1 MADLISQLENHISG
15 LRSALQQSDNRQID
29 RECQSLETI
38 LLENDDYQFVGNER
52 LLAEADD
59 LLTQAF
65 GESAAD
71 ILTGLRKHLARLR
84 VIHDKF
90 YAVLDPQVDL
100 ETLLL
105 DHLSHWPTIE
115 SEIESSF
122 TDTDKARLHET
133 RTSGDSGQKL
143 KNFFEVYLAHLREQG
158 QNEIVINIEAIIRQ
172 ALEGFR
178 YLCNWQTYVLFVS
191 GGNGQV
197 YGIKA
202 SILANG
208 EGKIESFNNVGD
220 KMEKAARRA
229 LGYIHQLHPH
239 TRKWDFRWEIARDDI
254 PFDGQSIGLGLAL
267 ILLSQVEKLDIDTYT
282 AFTGCV
288 DDQGNV
294 KRIENLQEKLQAAQ
308 RLGIRRVF
316 IPQENAEDCESV
328 VGLEITAVT
337 SVQEAKQRLQNRSY
351 LQESTSLE
359 RLAQNKIQLLE
370 TELKQKNIRK
380 VSQKTQNDSC
390 IRVEFSDG
398 RDTIV
403 LLVYHAQQIKPV
415 SQGKS
420 TPLKRIVEI
429 ECDKIF
435 GSRVPQAATSQS
447 GKPETRRYKVWESQ
461 LQHKLEQHLIN
472 RGDSVQ
478 EEETNCRYRIRIT
491 KGGQTVFV
499 RQFTNG
505 TLTVAGSPPLLDEV
519 DDDVRSVANI
529 PAPQVGSKEVPQ
541 SKNQQTQLAKIE
553 GIGEAWIGT
562 DEAGKGDYFGPLV
575 GAAVFVDEP
584 IVVQLRENGVKD
596 SKALSD
602 KRNRELAAEIHR
614 ICGKRAQ
621 VVTILPERYNTLY
634 ADFQREG
641 KNLNWLLA
649 WAHTRAL
656 ENILVEY
663 PQEQIAVVVD
673 KFGDEHLVQGK
684 LLSQARKTKLNL
696 VQVPK
701 AETNIAVAAASI
713 LARAHFLRSLARMSE
728 QYGIEFPKGSS
739 DPQIIRIGK
748 QIVERQGED
757 ELRKVA
763 KWHFA
768 TTRKILGQ

>member
-1 MADLISQLENHISG
+1 MADLISQLENHISS
-15 LRSALQQSDNRQID
+15 LRSALLRSDNRQID

-38 LLENDDYQFVGNER
+38 LLENNDYQFVGNER
-52 LLAEADD
+52 LLAEVDN
-59 LLTQAF
+59 LLSQAY
-65 GESAAD
+65 GESSTD
-71 ILTGLRKHLARLR
+71 FLDGLRKHLAHLR
-84 VIHDKF
+84 AIHDKL

-105 DHLSHWPTIE
+105 DRLSHWPTLE
-115 SEIESSF
+115 TEIECSF
-122 TDTDKARLHET
+122 SDTSKARLHEA
-133 RTSGDSGQKL
+133 RTNGDSGQKL
-143 KNFFEVYLAHLREQG
+143 KTFFEVYLAHLREQG
-158 QNEIVINIEAIIRQ
+158 QHETVINIETIVRQ

-178 YLCNWQTYVLFVS
+178 HLCNWQANVLFVS
-191 GGNGQV
+191 GGQGQV

-208 EGKIESFNNVGD
+208 DGRIESFNNVGD
-220 KMEKAARRA
+220 EMETAARRA
-229 LGYIHQLHPH
+229 LGYIHQLHPQ

-254 PFDGQSIGLGLAL
+254 PFDGRSVGLGLTL
-267 ILLSQVEKLDIDTYT
+267 ILLAGVENLDIDPYT
-282 AFTGCV
+282 AFTGSV

-294 KRIENLQEKLQAAQ
+294 KRIEYLKEKLQAAQ
-308 RLGIRRVF
+308 KLGIRRVF
-316 IPQENAEDCESV
+316 IPQENVEDCEAV
-328 VGLEITAVT
+328 NGLEITAVA
-337 SVQEAKQRLQNRSY
+337 SVLEAKQKLQNRSY
-351 LQESTSLE
+351 QQESTNLE
-359 RLAQNKIQLLE
+359 RLAQNKIQQLE

-380 VSQKTQNDSC
+380 VSQKSQTGSC

-398 RDTIV
+398 RDTAI
-403 LLVYHAQQIKPV
+403 LLVHHAQQIKPV
-415 SQGKS
+415 PQGKD
-420 TPLKRIVEI
+420 TPLKRIVEA
-429 ECDKIF
+429 ECDKVF
-435 GSRVPQAATSQS
+435 GPRVAQAITGQP
-447 GKPETRRYKVWESQ
+447 GKPETRKYKVWENQ

-472 RGDSVQ
+472 RGDSVR
-478 EEETNCRYRIRIT
+478 EEEKNCHYRIRIT

-529 PAPQVGSKEVPQ
+529 SDSQEIPQPK
-541 SKNQQTQLAKIE
+541 KNQQTQLTQIE

-575 GAAVFVDEP
+575 GAAVFVDEL
-584 IVVQLRENGVKD
+584 IASQLREKGVRD

-621 VVTILPERYNTLY
+621 VVAILPERYNTLY

-663 PQEQIAVVVD
+663 PQEQITVVVD

-713 LARAHFLRSLARMSE
+713 LARAHFLQSLARMSD

-739 DPQIIRIGK
+739 DPRIIQIGK
-748 QIVERQGED
+748 QIAARQGED
-757 ELRKVA
+757 GLRKVA